1 VEIRT
6 FLKRHLLWF
15 FILIS
20 VILGMVLGKIYAIIT
35 LGDDGR
41 ATITTSQERNPNCNA
56 EEIYG

>member
-1 VEIRT
+1 MKIRI

-41 ATITTSQERNPNCNA
+41 ATITISQERNPNYNA
-56 EEIYG
+56 KEIL